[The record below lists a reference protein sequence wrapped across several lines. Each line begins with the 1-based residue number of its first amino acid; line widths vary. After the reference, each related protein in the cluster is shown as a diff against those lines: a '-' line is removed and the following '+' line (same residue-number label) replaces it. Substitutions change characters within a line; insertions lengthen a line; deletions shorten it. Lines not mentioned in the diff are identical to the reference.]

1 MARPLHVDDRFTSRE
16 LAVAAE
22 LTPRNVSLLIEHG
35 LAPPAAEGEG
45 GRGGHRSYD
54 GVGLGAIALLGAFYK
69 AGMELLV
76 AARLAGAMAE
86 EYRVTKGRL
95 PSNLQTY
102 LQRPLNPTPGR
113 TPWGRDMPHFDLD
126 DDYWLH
132 NRLRFHTQIYK
143 PRTALRGDMIVEIV
157 DQTYVLTR
165 WHNLEIGVFSPVS
178 KAMPASP
185 EYRIT
190 GRGGDARIAPIHEG
204 LKSFDFSVDRESADA
219 LREQEAAYLDAHEN
233 AVTRLRI
240 NVGLAIRNSL
250 DRLAD
255 DRAERRKAA

>member
-1 MARPLHVDDRFTSRE
+1 MARPLHVEDRFTSRE
-16 LAVAAE
+16 LAVAAG
-22 LTPRNVSLLIEHG
+22 LTPRNVSLLIEQG
-35 LAPPAAEGEG
+35 LAPLAAEGEG

-54 GVGLGAIALLGAFYK
+54 GAGLGAIALLGAFYK

-102 LQRPLNPTPGR
+102 LQRPLNPTPGQ
-113 TPWGRDMPHFDLD
+113 TPWDRDLPHFDLD

-132 NRLRFHTQIYK
+132 NRLRFHTKIYK
-143 PRTALRGDMIVEIV
+143 AWTALRGDMVVEIV

-178 KAMPASP
+178 NALPASP

-190 GRGGDARIAPIHEG
+190 GRGSDARIAPIHEG
-204 LKSFDFSVDRESADA
+204 LMSFDFSVDHESADA
-219 LREQEAAYLDAHEN
+219 LREQEAAYLHAHEN

>member
-1 MARPLHVDDRFTSRE
+1 MSRPLHVEDRFTSRE

-22 LTPRNVSLLIEHG
+22 LTPRNVSLLIEQG

-86 EYRVTKGRL
+86 EYRFTKGRL

-113 TPWGRDMPHFDLD
+113 TPWGRDLPQFDLD

-132 NRLRFHTQIYK
+132 NRLRFHTEIYK
-143 PRTALRGDMIVEIV
+143 PWTALRGDMVVEIV

-178 KAMPASP
+178 NAMPASP

-204 LKSFDFSVDRESADA
+204 LKSFDFSVDREAADA
-219 LREQEAAYLDAHEN
+219 LREQEAAYLHAHEN

-250 DRLAD
+250 DRLVE

>member
-1 MARPLHVDDRFTSRE
+1 MARPFHAEDRFSSRE

-22 LTPRNVSLLIEHG
+22 LTPRNVSLLIEQG

-54 GVGLGAIALLGAFYK
+54 GVGLGAIALLGAFHK

-76 AARLAGAMAE
+76 AARLAGVMAE
-86 EYRVTKGRL
+86 DYRHTKGRL

-102 LQRPLNPTPGR
+102 LQRPLNPTPGHQ
-113 TPWGRDMPHFDLD
+113 PWDRCLPQFDLD

-132 NRLRFHTQIYK
+132 DRLRFHTEIYQ
-143 PRTALRGDMIVEIV
+143 PWTALRGDMVVEIV

-165 WHNLEIGVFSPVS
+165 WHDLEIGVFSPVS

-190 GRGGDARIAPIHEG
+190 GRGSGARIAAIHEG

-219 LREQEAAYLDAHEN
+219 LREQEGAYLHAHQN

-255 DRAERRKAA
+255 DRAGRRKAA

>member
-1 MARPLHVDDRFTSRE
+1 MARPFISEDRFSSRE

-22 LTPRNVSLLIEHG
+22 LTPRNMSLLIEQG
-35 LAPPAAEGEG
+35 LAPPSAEGVG
-45 GRGGHRSYD
+45 GRGSHRSYD
-54 GVGLGAIALLGAFYK
+54 GVGLGAIALLGAFHK

-86 EYRVTKGRL
+86 DYRLTKGRL
-95 PSNLQTY
+95 PSNLGAY

-113 TPWGRDMPHFDLD
+113 QPWNRDLPQFDYD

-132 NRLRFHTQIYK
+132 DRLRFHTSIYQ
-143 PRTALRGDMIVEIV
+143 PCTALRGDMVVEIV
-157 DQTYVLTR
+157 DQTYVLTH
-165 WHNLEIGVFSPVS
+165 WHDMQIGVFSPVS
-178 KAMPASP
+178 KPMPASP

-190 GRGGDARIAPIHEG
+190 GRGSEARIAPIHEG
-204 LKSFDFSVDRESADA
+204 LKSFDFSTDHESADA
-219 LREQEAAYLDAHEN
+219 LRDQEAAYLRAHQN

-240 NVGLAIRNSL
+240 NVGLAVRNSL

-255 DRAERRKAA
+255 DRAGRRKAA